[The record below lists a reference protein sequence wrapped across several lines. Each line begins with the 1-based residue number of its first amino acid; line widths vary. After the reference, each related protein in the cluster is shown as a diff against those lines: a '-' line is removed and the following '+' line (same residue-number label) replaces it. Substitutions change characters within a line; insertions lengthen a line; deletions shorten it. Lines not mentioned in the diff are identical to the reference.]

1 MKNGQKYAKITQKN
15 RYYAMH
21 STYFIVLKNYQPIKN
36 QKNFKKSIHF

>member
-1 MKNGQKYAKITQKN
+1 MDKNTQKLHKN

-36 QKNFKKSIHF
+36 QKKF